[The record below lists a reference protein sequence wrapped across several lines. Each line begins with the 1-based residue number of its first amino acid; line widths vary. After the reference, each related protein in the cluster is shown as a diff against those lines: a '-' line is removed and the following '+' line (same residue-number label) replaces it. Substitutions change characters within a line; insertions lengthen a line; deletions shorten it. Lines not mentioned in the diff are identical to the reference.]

1 MRIGGAAAPSWG
13 RTGNGEWQTNL
24 AVVIKL
30 IGAYRAIRRGG
41 KPRHGVSASSSKG
54 SLPAPI
60 SNKGSL
66 LAPISNEG
74 SLLTQWVQSVIRD
87 PYQHQSAMR
96 DPH

>member
-66 LAPISNEG
+66 L
-74 SLLTQWVQSVIRD
+74 TQWVQSAIRD
-87 PYQHQSAMR
+87 PYQHQSAIR
-96 DPH
+96 DP